1 MSKGKLLEIVIFDN
15 IKIDCIVHDEF
26 ITETEIIEN
35 IKDELIEIFGTKE
48 NIAKKLYYVEILEPS
63 KNEPFSAVFFANLD
77 SKTYYYGTKGNQYR
91 IHGINKEEA
100 LIRKKNSYNLLEEPN
115 IIKKTCK
122 ELGLTYAQ
130 LAEQIGY
137 SESNLNKVASTGQIS
152 NQLTKV
158 IELYL
163 ENLKLKKELENSNKI
178 KQTLK
183 EWLN

>member
-35 IKDELIEIFGTKE
+35 IKDELIEIFATKE
-48 NIAKKLYYVEILEPS
+48 NIAKRLYYVEILEPS
-63 KNEPFSAVFFANLD
+63 KNEPFTAVFFANSD

-130 LAEQIGY
+130 LGEQIGY
-137 SESNLNKVASTGQIS
+137 GEGALKVAVSNNKVSEPMKKA
-152 NQLTKV
+152 

-163 ENLKLKKELENSNKI
+163 KTIELEEKLANSEKI
-178 KQTLK
+178 KETLK
-183 EWLN
+183 EWLK